1 MASSSAPL
9 QDQRRGVKRD
19 GTRLSYRDFGGP
31 GPPILLLHGLA
42 GYAGEWRSSAR
53 LLIDEYRV
61 FALDQRGHGDSERR
75 PQDLSRSAFVADCAT
90 VITHI
95 GLGPVT
101 LIGQSMG
108 ASTAM
113 LTAAAHPRLVR
124 SLVVIEG
131 SPDGPDVVDPDP
143 AIATQT
149 RQSLSAWPVPFADE
163 PTAQEFFRGKGF
175 DPVAWAGGLERRPGG
190 LWPKFE
196 IDTLVAC
203 MADLGSRN
211 YWPQW
216 QHITCPTLIVLGEHG
231 IFPPGH
237 GDQIVKQLPHASL
250 VTIPSAGHDVHLDA
264 PHAWVRAFR
273 DSPAR

>member
-9 QDQRRGVKRD
+9 QDQRRQVARD
-19 GTRLSYRDFGGP
+19 GTRLLYRDFGGS
-31 GPPILLLHGLA
+31 GPPILFLHGLA

-113 LTAAAHPRLVR
+113 LTAAGHPRLVR

-143 AIATQT
+143 AIATQPANRCRHGRSRLLTSRPHTSSSAERTLIRSLRPAGSSAAQAACGRSSRST
-149 RQSLSAWPVPFADE
+149 RSSPAWPTWVLA
-163 PTAQEFFRGKGF
+163 TTGRN
-175 DPVAWAGGLERRPGG
+175 
-190 LWPKFE
+190 
-196 IDTLVAC
+196 
-203 MADLGSRN
+203 GS
-211 YWPQW
+211 
-216 QHITCPTLIVLGEHG
+216 T
-231 IFPPGH
+231 
-237 GDQIVKQLPHASL
+237 
-250 VTIPSAGHDVHLDA
+250 
-264 PHAWVRAFR
+264 
-273 DSPAR
+273 SPARPSSF